1 MCREGGVWAEGRPRW
16 RVGMMAAGPTFIPN
30 VLVFLL
36 WVLEGS
42 PVWEQ
47 EGGDVSEAGQK
58 RVTTCIGLVLLVGAL

>member
-1 MCREGGVWAEGRPRW
+1 
-16 RVGMMAAGPTFIPN
+16 MMAAGPTFIPN

-36 WVLEGS
+36 RVLEGS